1 MIQIKEKKKKKKHQ
15 TYLTININTPRK
27 KISEDQLGFVKDN
40 KSESSEIDPGIDL
53 EDLTAV
59 LSEAIA
65 DSQSAGVSKKS
76 KKTQRSKSSS

>member
-27 KISEDQLGFVKDN
+27 KISEDQLGFVNDN